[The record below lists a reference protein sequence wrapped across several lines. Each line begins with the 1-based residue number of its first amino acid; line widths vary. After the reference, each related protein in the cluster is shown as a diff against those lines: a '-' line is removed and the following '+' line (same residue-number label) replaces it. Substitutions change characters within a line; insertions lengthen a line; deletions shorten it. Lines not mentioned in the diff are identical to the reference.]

1 MKRSKSTIRKRKF
14 LPILAVSILALLGI
28 GATFSFYSDS
38 FSFANLFNLNH
49 YEAQYVETFESPNN
63 WKSCDETPKTLVITN
78 KSATPVAARFKMTE
92 YWKVAGSTSTGQTS
106 DLSLTYQNQNA
117 AIINFQNENDWE
129 LVDGWYVYKHTLNE
143 NESTSSLLKSVT
155 FNCSVNFAGD
165 VTYSADGKSGMT
177 NTTDYQNAKY
187 HLDITAQT
195 VPADQKAQAWGN

>member
-1 MKRSKSTIRKRKF
+1 MKKKR
-14 LPILAVSILALLGI
+14 IIVIAALAALVALVG
-28 GATFSFYSDS
+28 GTVAYYSDS
-38 FSFANLFNLNH
+38 KQFGNLFKLAADNI
-49 YEAQYVETFESPNN
+49 EYVETFESPNN

-92 YWKVAGSTSTGQTS
+92 YWKAAGSTSTGQTS
-106 DLSLTYQNQNA
+106 DLSLTYQNQNV

-129 LVDGWYVYKHTLNE
+129 LVNGWYVYKHTLNE

-165 VTYSADGKSGMT
+165 VAYSADGKSGTT
-177 NTTDYQNAKY
+177 NMTDYQNAKY

-195 VPADQKAQAWGN
+195 VPADQRAQAWGN

>member
-1 MKRSKSTIRKRKF
+1 MKKKR
-14 LPILAVSILALLGI
+14 IIVIAALAALVALVG
-28 GATFSFYSDS
+28 GTVAYYSDS
-38 FSFANLFNLNH
+38 KQFGNLFKLAADNI
-49 YEAQYVETFESPNN
+49 EYVETFESPNN

-92 YWKVAGSTSTGQTS
+92 YWKAAGSTSTGQTS
-106 DLSLTYQNQNA
+106 DLSLTYQNQNV

-165 VTYSADGKSGMT
+165 VAYSADGKFGTT
-177 NTTDYQNAKY
+177 NMTDYQNAKY

>member
-1 MKRSKSTIRKRKF
+1 MKKKR
-14 LPILAVSILALLGI
+14 IIVIAALAALVALVG
-28 GATFSFYSDS
+28 GTVAYYSDS
-38 FSFANLFNLNH
+38 KQFGNLFKLAADNI
-49 YEAQYVETFESPNN
+49 EYVETFESPNN

-92 YWKVAGSTSTGQTS
+92 YWKAAGSTSTGQTS
-106 DLSLTYQNQNA
+106 DLSLTYRNQNV

-129 LVDGWYVYKHTLNE
+129 LVNGWYVYKHTLNE

-165 VTYSADGKSGMT
+165 ATYSADGKSGTT
-177 NTTDYQNAKY
+177 NITDYQNAKY